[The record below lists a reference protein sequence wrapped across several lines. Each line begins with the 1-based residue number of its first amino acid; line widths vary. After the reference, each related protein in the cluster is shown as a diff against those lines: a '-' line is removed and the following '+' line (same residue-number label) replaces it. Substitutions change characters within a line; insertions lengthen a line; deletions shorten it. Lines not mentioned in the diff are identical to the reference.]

1 MTDNAA
7 YQQQADLF
15 IRTMSRLMGGEFER
29 TLLTLSRGEFGV
41 LMYLAGHTVGV
52 TSNMISGAL
61 RIGPGGVANVLKALE
76 KKGFV
81 TKAHDKRDRRANCVT
96 ITPKGRELL
105 DARYKQIR
113 ESITGFMEELGEE
126 TCDSLN
132 QGLAK
137 LQQVAVARE
146 ESRREE
152 EARQEEA

>member
-96 ITPKGRELL
+96 ITPLGRAQLEERYQQIKAQVVVYLQALGLEDSMALNGMIERLL
-105 DARYKQIR
+105 QVSLDGVQA
-113 ESITGFMEELGEE
+113 EE
-126 TCDSLN
+126 
-132 QGLAK
+132 
-137 LQQVAVARE
+137 
-146 ESRREE
+146 
-152 EARQEEA
+152 

>member
-61 RIGPGGVANVLKALE
+61 RIGPGGVANALKALE

-96 ITPKGRELL
+96 ITPLGRAQLEERYQQIKAQVVVYLQALGLEDSMALNGMIERLL
-105 DARYKQIR
+105 QVSLDGVQA
-113 ESITGFMEELGEE
+113 EE
-126 TCDSLN
+126 
-132 QGLAK
+132 
-137 LQQVAVARE
+137 
-146 ESRREE
+146 
-152 EARQEEA
+152 